1 MFMKKKFS
9 IKLDLTKLSES
20 KLKTLFSFLDDL
32 SNKDGYTVDK
42 DKREISFD
50 SSKEED
56 FAKMWDELNLL
67 G

>member
-1 MFMKKKFS
+1 MIMKKK
-9 IKLDLTKLSES
+9 IRIDLDLAKLSES
-20 KLKTLFSFLDDL
+20 KMKTLFSFLDEL

-42 DKREISFD
+42 ENLEITYD
-50 SSKEED
+50 SSKEGD

>member
-1 MFMKKKFS
+1 MIMKKK
-9 IKLDLTKLSES
+9 IRIDLDLAKLSES
-20 KLKTLFSFLDDL
+20 KMKTLFSFLDEL

-42 DKREISFD
+42 EKLEITYD
-50 SSKEED
+50 LSKERD

>member
-1 MFMKKKFS
+1 MKKKFS

-20 KLKTLFSFLDDL
+20 KMETLFSFLDEL

-42 DKREISFD
+42 EKLEITYD
-50 SSKEED
+50 LSKERD
-56 FAKMWDELNLL
+56 FAKMWNELNLL

>member
-1 MFMKKKFS
+1 MKKK
-9 IKLDLTKLSES
+9 IRIDLDLAKLSES
-20 KLKTLFSFLDDL
+20 KMKTLFSFLDEL

-42 DKREISFD
+42 EKLEITYD
-50 SSKEED
+50 LSKERD

>member
-1 MFMKKKFS
+1 MKKKFR
-9 IKLDLTKLSES
+9 INLDLAKLSES
-20 KLKTLFSFLDDL
+20 KMKTLFSFLDEL

-42 DKREISFD
+42 ENLEITYDF
-50 SSKEED
+50 SKEKD

>member
-1 MFMKKKFS
+1 MKKKFR
-9 IKLDLTKLSES
+9 IDLDLTKLSES
-20 KLKTLFSFLDDL
+20 KLKTLFSFLDEL

-42 DKREISFD
+42 ENLEITYD
-50 SSKEED
+50 SSKEGD

>member
-1 MFMKKKFS
+1 MKKKFR
-9 IKLDLTKLSES
+9 IDLDLTKLSES
-20 KLKTLFSFLDDL
+20 KLKTLFSFLDEL

-42 DKREISFD
+42 EKLEITYD
-50 SSKEED
+50 LSKERD